1 MIAREARRLLGRPMV
16 AAAALLLVGT
26 VAATPGWAEKQKAA
40 PAEKAAPAG
49 KVAPAAPV
57 PTAVPAASGQAPS
70 AAAPSPGSIAS
81 LPDDDRPFD
90 PTGRRDPFRPP
101 RASAMTR
108 TGEPPTPLQRY
119 EIGQLK
125 LVAIIYDTTQ
135 PRAVVEDDQGLGYIV
150 RVGTA
155 IGANGGR
162 VRDIERGRVLI
173 EEDSVDFYGESH
185 LSNVVMELRTAEGGK
200 Q

>member
-1 MIAREARRLLGRPMV
+1 MSASEGRRLLGRPMV
-16 AAAALLLVGT
+16 SATALLVAGTVAVTPSWADKKVPAQQTAPAASAAAA
-26 VAATPGWAEKQKAA
+26 P
-40 PAEKAAPAG
+40 
-49 KVAPAAPV
+49 APAAR
-57 PTAVPAASGQAPS
+57 
-70 AAAPSPGSIAS
+70 SIAA

-101 RASAMTR
+101 RASAVTR
-108 TGEPPTPLQRY
+108 TGEPVTPLQRY

>member
-1 MIAREARRLLGRPMV
+1 MRASEGRRLLGRPMV
-16 AAAALLLVGT
+16 S
-26 VAATPGWAEKQKAA
+26 AATLLMAGALAVTPSRAEKQ
-40 PAEKAAPAG
+40 
-49 KVAPAAPV
+49 APAAPPAPAVV
-57 PTAVPAASGQAPS
+57 PVAV
-70 AAAPSPGSIAS
+70 
-81 LPDDDRPFD
+81 LDDDRPFD

-101 RASAMTR
+101 RANVVTR

-125 LVAIIYDTTQ
+125 LVAIIYDTTE

-162 VRDIERGRVLI
+162 VRNIERGRVLI

>member
-1 MIAREARRLLGRPMV
+1 MSASEGLRLLGRPMV
-16 AAAALLLVGT
+16 SAAALLVAAT
-26 VAATPGWAEKQKAA
+26 VAATPSW
-40 PAEKAAPAG
+40 AEKAAPAD
-49 KVAPAAPV
+49 KAAPKAAPTQQLAPAAP
-57 PTAVPAASGQAPS
+57 TAAIPAAP
-70 AAAPSPGSIAS
+70 AAGTPPQGTVAS
-81 LPDDDRPFD
+81 LPADDKPFD

-101 RASAMTR
+101 RASAVTR
-108 TGEPPTPLQRY
+108 SGEPPTPLQRY

-125 LVAIIYDTTQ
+125 LVAIIYDTVQ

-162 VRDIERGRVLI
+162 VRDIEKGRVLI